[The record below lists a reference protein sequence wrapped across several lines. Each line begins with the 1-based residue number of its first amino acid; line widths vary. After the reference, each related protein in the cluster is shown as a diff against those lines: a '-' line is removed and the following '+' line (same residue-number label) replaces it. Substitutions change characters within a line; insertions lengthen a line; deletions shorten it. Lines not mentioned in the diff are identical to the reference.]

1 MKCTK
6 CGYENNDNAKFCND
20 CGEKLYKD
28 KEIQIQIHIDNT
40 QIKEEKSKNKIPKL
54 LKRKEMIIGLIIPF
68 VFIIIIGAII
78 YKNANAP
85 KPEEIFNQFDT
96 GKNLAMQQYNELSN
110 ENKQKV
116 QKLIKDKL
124 NSIYKDGDNKKL
136 EFQILAYNDI
146 PELKGYIKEIE
157 DNSKY
162 KKIYD
167 DAQKEIDKAKGIN
180 NMKDY
185 EWMGL
190 IDDYCSIAETFENYD
205 DVLDKIILLRDKYY
219 NRFYDIPK
227 SMKDR
232 NIKIGMSKKQV
243 LASSWGRPK
252 NINKTTNSNG
262 TREQWCYYRNNY
274 LYFEGDKLTT
284 IQN

>member
-1 MKCTK
+1 MKCIK
-6 CGYENNDNAKFCND
+6 CEQENADDAKFCNK
-20 CGEKLYKD
+20 CGEKLYED
-28 KEIQIQIHIDNT
+28 KEIEIRIDNT
-40 QIKEEKSKNKIPKL
+40 PIKEEKSKNKIPKL
-54 LKRKEMIIGLIIPF
+54 SKRKEMIIGLIIPF
-68 VFIIIIGAII
+68 VFIIVIVAVI
-78 YKNANAP
+78 YTNANAP
-85 KPEEIFNQFDT
+85 KPEEVFKQFDT

-116 QKLIKDKL
+116 QTLIKEKL
-124 NSIYKDGDNKKL
+124 NSIYKAGDNKKL
-136 EFQILAYNDI
+136 EYQILAYNDI

-157 DNSKY
+157 DNSKH

-167 DAQKEIDKAKGIN
+167 EAQKEIDKANGIN

-190 IDDYCSIAETFENYD
+190 LDDYCSIPNTFENYD
-205 DVLDKIILLRDKYY
+205 AVLDKIILLRDKYY

-227 SMKDR
+227 SMKER
-232 NIKIGMSKKQV
+232 NIKIGMTKKEV

-262 TREQWCYYRNNY
+262 TSEQWVYYNNNY

-284 IQN
+284 MQN